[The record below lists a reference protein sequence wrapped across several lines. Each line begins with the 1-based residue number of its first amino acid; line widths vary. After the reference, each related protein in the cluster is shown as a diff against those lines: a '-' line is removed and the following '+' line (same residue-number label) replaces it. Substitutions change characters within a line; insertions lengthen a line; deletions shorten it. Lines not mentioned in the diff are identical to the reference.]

1 MKISYSGDDVLYI
14 PVENMDLIQKYIGHE
29 VSKTKL
35 SKLGG
40 SEWNR
45 AKAKARKSIEDMT
58 DELLELYAARRGG
71 RVGYAYG
78 VDTEWQK
85 QFEDMFSYVETPDQL
100 KCIREIKL
108 DMEKAEPMERL
119 LCGDVGYGKPKWQ

>member
-58 DELLELYAARRGG
+58 DELLELYAARRG
-71 RVGYAYG
+71 AC
-78 VDTEWQK
+78 W
-85 QFEDMFSYVETPDQL
+85 
-100 KCIREIKL
+100 
-108 DMEKAEPMERL
+108 
-119 LCGDVGYGKPKWQ
+119 LCVWC